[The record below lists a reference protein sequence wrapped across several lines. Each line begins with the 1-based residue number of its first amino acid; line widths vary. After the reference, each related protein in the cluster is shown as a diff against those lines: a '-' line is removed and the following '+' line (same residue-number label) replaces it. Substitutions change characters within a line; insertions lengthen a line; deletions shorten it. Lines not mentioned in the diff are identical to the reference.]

1 KAGTLPLYPT
11 GPTGRG
17 AAGEI
22 ERLPFA
28 TGRKLVLAPED
39 PTRRVSIE
47 TRNGELA
54 LLDGRNQAQ
63 NGWLVVRT
71 LIPSGVKG
79 TAVEWELS
87 ASTLPNW
94 TRPAVIAH
102 SQVGYHP
109 DQAKTAIL
117 EMDRNAGAPG
127 TVRLLKVAVDG
138 TTKEVA
144 SGEATRWGEY
154 LRYDYYTFDFTN
166 VREPGLYQ
174 IDAAGQRTNAF
185 RIANDVFA

>member
-1 KAGTLPLYPT
+1 LPSAYFTKSYLMDEKAGTLPLYPT
-11 GPTGRG
+11 GPTGRDIG
-17 AAGEI
+17 GEI
-22 ERLPFA
+22 QRLPFA

-39 PTRRVSIE
+39 PARRVSIE
-47 TRNGELA
+47 TRTGTLA

-94 TRPAVIAH
+94 TRPAMIAH

-109 DQAKTAIL
+109 DQAKTAKNG
-117 EMDRNAGAPG
+117 R
-127 TVRLLKVAVDG
+127 
-138 TTKEVA
+138 A
-144 SGEATRWGEY
+144 SWRAR
-154 LRYDYYTFDFTN
+154 
-166 VREPGLYQ
+166 
-174 IDAAGQRTNAF
+174 A
-185 RIANDVFA
+185 